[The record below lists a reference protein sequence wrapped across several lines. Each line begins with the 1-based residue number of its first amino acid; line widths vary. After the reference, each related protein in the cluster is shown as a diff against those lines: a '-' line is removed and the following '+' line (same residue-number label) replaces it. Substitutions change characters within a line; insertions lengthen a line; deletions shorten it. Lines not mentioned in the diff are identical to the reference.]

1 LPQAQKPPFPKLE
14 ASPPGSS
21 TIKKSIGSGRGSA
34 RAEKRVKAPS
44 VRESESGPGSGSGTR
59 REAPLLD
66 KAVKKQIDLEL
77 GVGPSESPI
86 EPKGKKRKGRHLLG
100 PGKLRPRVYRREVA
114 RRLEKISEQKKKEA
128 QDLTLSLK
136 VREEALELGLSMEA
150 KAKRYKLCGQYVWYR
165 QCGGCG
171 NGRAETGLLHSPA
184 KPCQGRTCEVC
195 GGVRSEVRGKE
206 LTERIKQL
214 QEVEGYSLRH
224 IVVTVKYRP
233 WSEEDVTIEAYRNRI
248 VRVKKAVSKLWKNRL
263 KKYKGS
269 ALYQQI
275 EISPFGAV
283 HVHLLHYGPYVAK
296 KKMEGYLK
304 EQYPE
309 IGFSW
314 IESVKAGDEKSAVL
328 EVTKYVTKAHSALN
342 EDAWLEGC
350 ERLHPEL
357 AARIEAATYMLKLTE
372 HFGVLRGKL
381 EIEEEV
387 KEEAAGEE
395 RKGIEDDQ
403 EVVCTSCGVQGEWS
417 WGLLPTEQFIRQC
430 HDRNEN
436 ALAYSRRNK
445 TKRSKLE
452 GPAP

>member
-1 LPQAQKPPFPKLE
+1 MSKARRPPFPKFE
-14 ASPPGSS
+14 ASPPSSS
-21 TIKKSIGSGRGSA
+21 TIKKIVGSDRVSA
-34 RAEKRVKAPS
+34 RADKRVKAQLD
-44 VRESESGPGSGSGTR
+44 RESESGSDPR
-59 REAPLLD
+59 RQAPLLD
-66 KAVKKQIDLEL
+66 KAVKKQIDLKL
-77 GVGPSESPI
+77 GVEPSQTTPPTKE
-86 EPKGKKRKGRHLLG
+86 KKRKGRHLFAA
-100 PGKLRPRVYRREVA
+100 GKLRPRVYRREVA

-128 QDLTLSLK
+128 KDSTRSLK

-233 WSEEDVTIEAYRNRI
+233 WLEEDVTIEAYRNRI
-248 VRVKKAVSKLWKNRL
+248 VRVKGAVGKLWKNRL
-263 KKYKGS
+263 KKDKGS
-269 ALYQQI
+269 ALYEQI

-283 HVHLLHYGPYVAK
+283 HIHLLHYGPFIAK

-314 IESVKAGDEKSAVL
+314 IELVKAGDEKSAVL

-342 EDAWLEGC
+342 EDAWLQGC

-372 HFGVLRGKL
+372 HFGALRGKL
-381 EIEEEV
+381 ETEEEV
-387 KEEAAGEE
+387 KEEAPGGEE
-395 RKGIEDDQ
+395 RKAIEDDQ
-403 EVVCTSCGVQGEWS
+403 EVVCKSCGVQGDWG
-417 WGLLPTEQFIRQC
+417 WGLLPTEEFIRQC
-430 HDRNEN
+430 HNRNEN

-445 TKRSKLE
+445 SKKLKIE